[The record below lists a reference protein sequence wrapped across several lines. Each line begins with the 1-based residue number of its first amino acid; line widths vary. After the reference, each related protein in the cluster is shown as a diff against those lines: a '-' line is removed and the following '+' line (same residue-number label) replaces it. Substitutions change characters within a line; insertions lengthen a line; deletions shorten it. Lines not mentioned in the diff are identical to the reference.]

1 MPRGSAE
8 WSPAPGSD
16 RAVRGARPTSCKP
29 RCFPCAPTCA
39 ATEHLGAPSLGS
51 PTPLPDPDGP
61 LPRGCAAAARR
72 PAHERTRCAALRE
85 SLTPSAWHPH
95 RRRPPRRYLA
105 PAPRPLTSRWGQ
117 RGAGTGAAAPLPS
130 SRSPSPP
137 SPRSLARRTTLK
149 GVFQPGPAHR
159 PRGARHRS
167 HLLRV
172 ATAPRSSS
180 SLTGPPLAPPPFP
193 SDVLPLRGTLNSAG
207 GSGREGPARGALL
220 SRPRCGLGAAGGGRP
235 RAPPRAPPPRAPG
248 VSKLAGAPAA
258 EMARIG
264 WGFLLCAWALLSPA
278 LAAAEK
284 GRLRR
289 ITYVLHPSQAGS
301 AGGRQ
306 QRPALLAGQQQRT
319 FNVQLNAR
327 YGTAERTRRMS
338 KAGGAGVQ
346 LRLGPVG
353 QSHSNSAASSFAK
366 PARFGPRPKP
376 PPGPHGN
383 SSGAP
388 PRQKHPLPS
397 LPG

>member
-1 MPRGSAE
+1 MPRGSLP
-8 WSPAPGSD
+8 SGLQPPAPTA
-16 RAVRGARPTSCKP
+16 RRGARLASRTS
-29 RCFPCAPTCA
+29 RCFPLRS
-39 ATEHLGAPSLGS
+39 HLRSDGARRGPQ
-51 PTPLPDPDGP
+51 PQLPDPDGP
-61 LPRGCAAAARR
+61 SPRGRAAAARR
-72 PAHERTRCAALRE
+72 PPHERARCAAPRG
-85 SLTPSAWHPH
+85 SLTPSARRPH

-105 PAPRPLTSRWGQ
+105 PAPRPLTSRWGR

-130 SRSPSPP
+130 PRSPSPP
-137 SPRSLARRTTLK
+137 SPRTRSLAAQLLK
-149 GVFQPGPAHR
+149 AFFQPGPAHR
-159 PRGARHRS
+159 PRGARRRS

-180 SLTGPPLAPPPFP
+180 SLPGPPLAPPPFP
-193 SDVLPLRGTLNSAG
+193 SDVLPLRGALNSAD
-207 GSGREGPARGALL
+207 GSGRAGAARGALP
-220 SRPRCGLGAAGGGRP
+220 SRPLRGLGAAGGGRP

-248 VSKLAGAPAA
+248 VSKPAGAPAA

-289 ITYVLHPSQAGS
+289 ITYVLHPGQAGS
-301 AGGRQ
+301 AAGRQQ
-306 QRPALLAGQQQRT
+306 QRPALLAGQQQQQRT

-353 QSHSNSAASSFAK
+353 QSHSNSAASFSK

-388 PRQKHPLPS
+388 PRQKHPLPP